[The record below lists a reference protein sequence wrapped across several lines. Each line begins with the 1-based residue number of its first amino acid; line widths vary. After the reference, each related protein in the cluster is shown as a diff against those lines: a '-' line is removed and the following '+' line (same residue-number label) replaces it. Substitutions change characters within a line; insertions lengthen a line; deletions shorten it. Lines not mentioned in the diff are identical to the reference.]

1 MSFDSG
7 KVESFGFPAVY
18 PCALLVQEVLY
29 HRGHRGTQGYTG
41 KTGFLWTFV
50 ALVVE
55 GLRVLRQVSFQQV
68 VQAAGRAAQSD
79 VETSEESADGAD
91 VVEEHL
97 VAQLFQNQVIVG
109 EKCDGQLPVV
119 FI

>member
-7 KVESFGFPAVY
+7 KVESFGFSAVY

-29 HRGHRGTQGYTG
+29 HRGHRGTQG
-41 KTGFLWTFV
+41 KPGFLWTFV

-79 VETSEESADGAD
+79 VEASEQSVDGAD
-91 VVEEHL
+91 VVEAHL
-97 VAQLFQNQVIVG
+97 VDQLFENQG
-109 EKCDGQLPVV
+109 
-119 FI
+119 